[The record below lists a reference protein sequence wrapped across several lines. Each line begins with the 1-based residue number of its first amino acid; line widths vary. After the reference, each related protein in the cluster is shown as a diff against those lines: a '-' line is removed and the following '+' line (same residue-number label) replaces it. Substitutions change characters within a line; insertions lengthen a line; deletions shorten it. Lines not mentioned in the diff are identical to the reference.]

1 MNKIEEAIDLLQHG
15 IDDSFVQEGEIMQQA
30 IDILSEPKTE
40 PTELTELA
48 RRFLP
53 PQEIFDEAE
62 LADVSERP
70 GQLDIIAHKLCN
82 EIDRLT
88 AELAEARKKPEPSK
102 EYTNLEK
109 ATAKAAHF
117 LGIEPAPTELS
128 RTELCRE
135 LKACAKTMALQNR
148 EIDRLTAELK
158 AKDEVLESIARI
170 STIIEPVGMN
180 RDSVTAVHNAQHREI
195 QKQIEQELS
204 I

>member
-1 MNKIEEAIDLLQHG
+1 MPIWGLINVKVIGEKDKEMNKIEEAIDLLQHG

-70 GQLDIIAHKLCN
+70 GQLEIIAHKLC
-82 EIDRLT
+82 
-88 AELAEARKKPEPSK
+88 K
-102 EYTNLEK
+102 
-109 ATAKAAHF
+109 
-117 LGIEPAPTELS
+117 
-128 RTELCRE
+128 
-135 LKACAKTMALQNR
+135 

>member
-30 IDILSEPKTE
+30 IDILSEPG
-40 PTELTELA
+40 
-48 RRFLP
+48 
-53 PQEIFDEAE
+53 
-62 LADVSERP
+62 SEREP
-70 GQLDIIAHKLCN
+70 GEFTKELDTFHNNQPTITLENIAFYV
-82 EIDRLT
+82 EF
-88 AELAEARKKPEPSK
+88 ARKSA
-102 EYTNLEK
+102 N
-109 ATAKAAHF
+109 
-117 LGIEPAPTELS
+117 
-128 RTELCRE
+128 
-135 LKACAKTMALQNR
+135 

-158 AKDEVLESIARI
+158 AKDEVLESIGRI

>member
-1 MNKIEEAIDLLQHG
+1 
-15 IDDSFVQEGEIMQQA
+15 MQQA

-88 AELAEARKKPEPSK
+88 AENK
-102 EYTNLEK
+102 ELEK
-109 ATAKAAHF
+109 DRDAHSKIRQRH
-117 LGIEPAPTELS
+117 LVRCGKQSTLIEEL
-128 RTELCRE
+128 
-135 LKACAKTMALQNR
+135 Q
-148 EIDRLTAELK
+148 AELK
-158 AKDEVLESIARI
+158 AKDEVLQVILRNIKAGVVTMQWVKSY
-170 STIIEPVGMN
+170 IEHALKG
-180 RDSVTAVHNAQHREI
+180 D
-195 QKQIEQELS
+195 K
-204 I
+204 